1 MLVDGIYTTKY
12 VGRPMQG
19 FSKGKYTIKITK
31 LDTQYMIES
40 MIDDGYIVLSSE
52 KSIRKY
58 FEDLEYGGD

>member
-1 MLVDGIYTTKY
+1 MIVDGIYTAKY

-19 FSKGKYTIKITK
+19 FKKGKYTIKITK

-52 KSIRKY
+52 KSVNKY
-58 FEDLEYGGD
+58 FENLEYSGD